1 MLMFNK
7 LLLNKAET
15 NGNLIRIKFSENIL
29 NEILLN
35 RIGIATTKDEIK
47 FYKYKNKLNKLSP
60 LIFNKLKPKVKLI
73 STSVNSNQLPD
84 SNIPEI
90 CVYGSYKVG
99 KSSLINA
106 ILNKSN
112 LCRTQVK
119 TSKLHFY
126 RVGSPGIVLLV
137 DMPGYSNATLADS
150 DANVDKTSDINET
163 RMIEFCLSYLKYRN
177 NLVLTVIL
185 LDSHRGLTNDDL
197 ELINYCNHNKLK
209 FLIVLNKC
217 DLIKPIELTKK
228 IQVIRN
234 QLNIFKHQLFPI
246 IPISSTKLQNLD
258 QLRQILTDY
267 ISEIKIVNNESS
279 SVKQAVDNFPKAK
292 VNNSNRVTGRATG
305 SIGAHTAGSV
315 DRITNKVIS
324 RLTSGHAGYVTT
336 DMAIDDGKIASKIN
350 VGDKTDSNND
360 AKNENMAIEPSF
372 MYKLVGLT
380 PIKIPVTDN
389 HSLNLTKC
397 AANEVKLDVGE
408 DNLIKLNISN
418 LDIINA
424 TRDDEPLGDDLIN
437 CDNNLIEEKRELFK
451 GKLSNYLFKRYRISQ
466 LKLNTSYKRVFSLY
480 KSKLISQTS
489 IIAKFKK

>member
-15 NGNLIRIKFSENIL
+15 NGK
-29 NEILLN
+29 
-35 RIGIATTKDEIK
+35 ATTKDEIK

-150 DANVDKTSDINET
+150 DSNVDKTSDINET
-163 RMIEFCLSYLKYRN
+163 RMIEFCLSYLK
-177 NLVLTVIL
+177 
-185 LDSHRGLTNDDL
+185 HRGLTNDDL

-336 DMAIDDGKIASKIN
+336 DMAVDDGKIASKIN

-389 HSLNLTKC
+389 HYLNLTKC